1 MLRFK
6 KKGQSAAELSMVLIV
21 IFGAFLTMQI
31 YFKRGI
37 QGRWKAAIDDLGDQ
51 YDPQTAN
58 TNLRQTLQS
67 NTFTKVVTMNA
78 SGETWTKRSDY
89 TNSIERKTGFEGAG
103 TY

>member
-1 MLRFK
+1 MLRLR
-6 KKGQSAAELSMVLIV
+6 KKGQSAAEFTMILIV

-31 YFKRGI
+31 YFKRGL

-58 TNLRQTLQS
+58 TNLRQTLES
-67 NTFTKVVTMNA
+67 NTFTKVVTMNLT
-78 SGETWTKRSDY
+78 GETWTKRSDL

-103 TY
+103 PY